1 MTRVLLIAAVA
12 LTGCTDLFGLSDPGS
27 LEGPGGEYSVQLYND
42 GATVLRN
49 VRVTT
54 GQDVPPLTKAEL
66 APGELTAVAGV
77 PVLHEHPIV
86 TATVDGRTA
95 TYQPIEGFTGF
106 NAQLPR
112 GRYVIRLRYVEQY
125 RIVETRVETAP

>member
-1 MTRVLLIAAVA
+1 MTRRLLIAAVA
-12 LTGCTDLFGLSDPGS
+12 LTGCTNLFGLSERGP
-27 LEGPGGEYSVQLYND
+27 LEGAGGEYSVQLYND
-42 GATVLRN
+42 GTTVLRN

-77 PVLHEHPIV
+77 PVLHVHPIV
-86 TATVDGRTA
+86 TVMVDGRTE
-95 TYQPIEGFTGF
+95 TYQPIEGFTGY

-112 GRYVIRLRYVEQY
+112 GRYVIRLRYVEQN
-125 RIVETRVETAP
+125 RIVDTRVETAP

>member
-1 MTRVLLIAAVA
+1 MTRRLLIAAVA
-12 LTGCTDLFGLSDPGS
+12 LTGCADVFGLSERNQLD
-27 LEGPGGEYSVQLYND
+27 GPGGAYSVQLYND
-42 GATVLRN
+42 GAVVLRN

-66 APGELTAVAGV
+66 APRELTVVAGV
-77 PVLHEHPIV
+77 PVLHEHPVV

-95 TYQPIEGFTGF
+95 TYQPIEGFAGF
-106 NAQLPR
+106 NAQLPS
-112 GRYVIRLRYVEQY
+112 GRYVIKLRYVEQY